1 MMTMNCTG
9 EPLNKTV
16 NAPDQRMIDALCTD
30 PIGAGAA
37 LLIGLF
43 GSAHCLVM
51 CGGITAAFSLSV
63 PESKRQGV
71 IFWSL
76 IGSASAGRVLS
87 YTVLGVTFGVLG
99 GWLRADH
106 EVLTMIFRLLAGGIL
121 IAMGLWISDMW
132 RGLSQLERLGE
143 RFISPVVT
151 RLRSQATPD
160 SKTNAFK
167 YGLAWGFLPC
177 GLVYSALLWS
187 ASTGHAGQAGTQ
199 MFLFGLGTLP
209 AILGA
214 GYLSARVKFSLQS
227 QWVRRGSGALIG
239 SYGVWTLT
247 PVVMMS

>member
-1 MMTMNCTG
+1 
-9 EPLNKTV
+9 
-16 NAPDQRMIDALCTD
+16 MIDALCTD

-63 PESKRQGV
+63 PEAKRRGL

-76 IGSASAGRVLS
+76 IGSASAGRIVS
-87 YTVLGVTFGVLG
+87 YTALGVVFGLLG

-106 EVLTMIFRLLAGGIL
+106 ELLTMGFRLVAGGVL
-121 IAMGLWISDMW
+121 IAMGLWVSQVW
-132 RGLSQLERLGE
+132 QGLSALERLGARFVVPVIE
-143 RFISPVVT
+143 RV
-151 RLRSQATPD
+151 RSRAAPD
-160 SKTNAFK
+160 RSINAFK

-199 MFLFGLGTLP
+199 MLLFGLGTVP

-214 GYLSARVKFSLQS
+214 GYLSAGIKFSIES
-227 QWVRRGSGALIG
+227 PWFRRGSGALIG
-239 SYGVWTLT
+239 LYGLWTLLPALMIT
-247 PVVMMS
+247 

>member
-1 MMTMNCTG
+1 MPSSKTG
-9 EPLNKTV
+9 SGSDP
-16 NAPDQRMIDALCTD
+16 QMIDALCTD

-63 PESKRQGV
+63 PESKRHGAE
-71 IFWSL
+71 FWSL
-76 IGSASAGRVLS
+76 IGAASAGRVLS
-87 YTVLGVTFGVLG
+87 YTMLGISFGLLG

-106 EVLTMIFRLLAGGIL
+106 ELLTVSFRLFAGGIL
-121 IAMGLWISDMW
+121 IAMGLWISDLW
-132 RGLSQLERLGE
+132 RGLSRIERLGE
-143 RFISPVVT
+143 RYISPLVY
-151 RLRSQATPD
+151 RLRSKATPD
-160 SKTNAFK
+160 SKANAFK

-214 GYLSARVKFSLQS
+214 GYVSARVKFTLQS
-227 QWVRRGSGALIG
+227 PWVRRGSGALIG
-239 SYGVWTLT
+239 CYGVWTLT
-247 PVVMMS
+247 PVLMMS